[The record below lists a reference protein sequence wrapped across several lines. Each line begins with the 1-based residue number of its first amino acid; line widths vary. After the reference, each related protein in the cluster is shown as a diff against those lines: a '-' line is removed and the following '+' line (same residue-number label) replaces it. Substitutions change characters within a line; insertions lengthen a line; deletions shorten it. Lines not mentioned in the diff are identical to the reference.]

1 MLPLETGFVST
12 NINWA
17 SMVNKGVEVSLSTR
31 NVATKHFSWYTNLNF
46 AYNNNKVL
54 REAIPEA
61 QTIPGRE
68 GYPVDA
74 IFAIKTAGLDEEG
87 YPLFYDKEGKK

>member
-31 NVATKHFSWYTNLNF
+31 NVATKNFSWYTNLNF

-74 IFAIKTAGLDEEG
+74 IFAIKL
-87 YPLFYDKEGKK
+87 PVWMKKVILCFMIKKGKK